1 MTNIH
6 SGFRLL
12 ALLLL
17 LTLAGCGGTRAFK
30 AGEDLHRQGR
40 YEEAVAKF
48 AEAVDSSP
56 ESREYRLNLLKAKTR
71 AAQERLA
78 EGRRLAGFG
87 QYEGALYE
95 LRQARALDPTL
106 AVAGQELERVEAL
119 AGAEKLLAE
128 AEAFYRGRR
137 YGNAK
142 VVLTRL
148 LEISPGHLRALELQ
162 ERVHKSSGPV
172 MDGFELDVDS
182 DTTITLTFK
191 SAKTKEVFG
200 ILSKLSGINFI
211 FDEEMKDQTVSLS
224 FEKATFAQALE
235 LLLRM
240 NGLGKKVL
248 NSKTIIIYSN
258 SKEKAK
264 QYEDHIIQTFYLSHI
279 DAKKAVNMLR
289 TMLQLRKIYVHEEL
303 NALVIRDTPQV
314 IKLAQQ
320 VIEAADRGDAEVV
333 LDLELVEV
341 THNNELKIGPT
352 LSTNSVSVGFSAPG
366 SGRIVADTL
375 TSGSTTVTIGN
386 DEGNAIAGGVN
397 NLIQS
402 LNGLQTFYTLP
413 TATFDVLR
421 KLTDSEILANP
432 SIRVKN
438 KEKAKVHIGSREP
451 VITVTINGDQTSE
464 NIQYVDVGVKLD
476 VEPLIQLDNTVVTKL
491 NLEVSNAT
499 RLAAL
504 KSGTTPLVISTTN
517 ATTSL
522 VLKDGEQT
530 VIGGLLRDDNSKSKT
545 TIPFLGDIP
554 LLGRLFTGH
563 NNNKTKREILLS
575 ITPHIVKKLD
585 MPEAAVASIW
595 SGGEDELRAGAN
607 FGSFAYFKPEMEEPL
622 PVAAPALTTAPP
634 RGIPEGFVEVP
645 VSEDYAEVVDGE
657 VMAGTEVPVG
667 GTGPLPGVAAPPT
680 ESPMPSV
687 EIAAPQAATPPTPTD
702 SVPAPAPV
710 FAAPE
715 VPVSAPPPVSSPETV
730 VAPAPAITTDIPELP
745 KLGDR
750 ARVYLTGPAEVG
762 VGQEVV
768 LEAMVGEIKGLYS
781 APLFVR
787 FDSRTLS
794 FVRAEEGD
802 FLKAGGQSTLFT
814 SSVNQ
819 EKGELIV
826 GYKQGLGGAGATGGG
841 QLFRLVFK
849 GRAAGSAQVGFDRIN
864 FRDPAGNRL
873 VVLPLAQTLEVR

>member
-6 SGFRLL
+6 SGFRFL

-17 LTLAGCGGTRAFK
+17 LSLAGCGGTRAFR

-48 AEAVDSSP
+48 AEAVESSP
-56 ESREYRLNLLKAKTR
+56 ESREYRLNLLKARTR

-78 EGRRLAGFG
+78 EGRRLAGLG
-87 QYEGALYE
+87 QFEGALYE

-106 AVAGQELERVEAL
+106 AVASQEVERVEAL
-119 AGAEKLLAE
+119 AEAEKLLAE
-128 AEAFYRGRR
+128 AEGFYRARR

-148 LEISPGHLRALELQ
+148 LEISPGHPRALELQ
-162 ERVHKSSGPV
+162 ERVQKSAGTL

-352 LSTNSVSVGFSAPG
+352 LSTNSVSFGLSKDG
-366 SGRIVADTL
+366 QNIVADTL
-375 TSGSTTVTIGN
+375 TAGSTTVSSGTDSTTTGL
-386 DEGNAIAGGVN
+386 AN
-397 NLIQS
+397 NLVS
-402 LNGLQTFYTLP
+402 GLSSLQTFYTLP

-517 ATTSL
+517 ATTAL

-545 TIPFLGDIP
+545 TIPFLGDLP
-554 LLGRLFTGH
+554 LIGHLFTGH

-622 PVAAPALTTAPP
+622 PVAAPALTQAPP

-667 GTGPLPGVAAPPT
+667 GTGPLPGAPAAPPT
-680 ESPMPSV
+680 ETPMPSV
-687 EIAAPQAATPPTPTD
+687 EIAAPAAAPLPTPTD
-702 SVPAPAPV
+702 SVPGPA
-710 FAAPE
+710 
-715 VPVSAPPPVSSPETV
+715 PVSAPPPVPAPETA
-730 VAPAPAITTDIPELP
+730 VAPAPAIATDIPELP

>member
-1 MTNIH
+1 MH
-6 SGFRLL
+6 SGFRNL
-12 ALLLL
+12 ALVLLLL
-17 LTLAGCGGTRAFK
+17 SLAGCGGTRAFK
-30 AGEDLHRQGR
+30 VGEDLHRQGR

-48 AEAVDSSP
+48 AEAVERSP

-78 EGRRLAGFG
+78 EGRRLAGLG
-87 QYEGALYE
+87 QYDGALHE

-106 AVAGQELERVEAL
+106 AVTGQELERVEAL
-119 AGAEKLLAE
+119 ATAENLLAE
-128 AEAFYRGRR
+128 AEGFYRARR

-142 VVLTRL
+142 VTLTRL
-148 LEISPGHLRALELQ
+148 LEISPGHPRALELQ
-162 ERVHKSSGPV
+162 EQVQKTAGTL

-211 FDEEMKDQTVSLS
+211 FDEEMKEQTVSLS

-352 LSTNSVSVGFSAPG
+352 LSTNSVSFGLSKDG
-366 SGRIVADTL
+366 QNIVSDTL
-375 TSGSTTVTIGN
+375 TAGSTTVSSGTDSTTTGL
-386 DEGNAIAGGVN
+386 AN
-397 NLIQS
+397 NLVS
-402 LNGLQTFYTLP
+402 GLSSLQTFYTLP

-517 ATTSL
+517 ATTAL

-530 VIGGLLRDDNSKSKT
+530 VIGGLLRDDSSKSKT
-545 TIPFLGDIP
+545 TIPILGDIP
-554 LLGRLFTGH
+554 LIGHFFTGH

-607 FGSFAYFKPEMEEPL
+607 FGSFAYFKPELEEPL
-622 PVAAPALTTAPP
+622 PVMAPGAAAVAAPPGGL
-634 RGIPEGFVEVP
+634 PEGFVEVP
-645 VSEDYAEVVDGE
+645 VSEDYEEVVDGDVAAVPE
-657 VMAGTEVPVG
+657 APVG
-667 GTGPLPGVAAPPT
+667 GVGPLPGVPTAPPAT
-680 ESPMPSV
+680 APP
-687 EIAAPQAATPPTPTD
+687 AAALPVTPEPA
-702 SVPAPAPV
+702 SVPAPPEIPQAPSSTPE
-710 FAAPE
+710 AA
-715 VPVSAPPPVSSPETV
+715 
-730 VAPAPAITTDIPELP
+730 VAPAATSTATGIPELP
-745 KLGDR
+745 RLGDR
-750 ARVYLTGPAEVG
+750 ARVSFTGPATVG

-768 LEAMVGEIKGLYS
+768 LEAMVEEITGLYS

-787 FDSRTLS
+787 FDSQKLS

-826 GYKQGLGGAGATGGG
+826 GYKQGLGGPGASGSGK
-841 QLFRLVFK
+841 LFRLVFK

-873 VVLPLAQTLEVR
+873 VVLPMSTTLEVR

>member
-1 MTNIH
+1 MTNMH
-6 SGFRLL
+6 SAFRNLS
-12 ALLLL
+12 LLLL
-17 LTLAGCGGTRAFK
+17 LLSLAGCGGTRAFK
-30 AGEDLHRQGR
+30 AGADLHQQGR

-48 AEAVDSSP
+48 AEAVERSP
-56 ESREYRLNLLKAKTR
+56 ESREYRLGLLKAKVR

-78 EGRRLAGFG
+78 EGRRLAERG

-106 AVAGQELERVEAL
+106 AVVSQEVQRVEAL
-119 AGAEKLLAE
+119 AEAEKLLAE
-128 AEAFYRGRR
+128 AEGFFRARR

-142 VVLTRL
+142 VTLTRL
-148 LEISPGHLRALELQ
+148 LEISPGHPRALELQ
-162 ERVHKSSGPV
+162 ERVQKSAGTL

-211 FDEEMKDQTVSLS
+211 FDEEMKEQTVSLS
-224 FEKATFAQALE
+224 FEKATFSQALE

-240 NGLGKKVL
+240 NDLGKKVL

-352 LSTNSVSVGFSAPG
+352 LSTNSVSFGLSKDG
-366 SGRIVADTL
+366 QNIVSDTL
-375 TSGSTTVTIGN
+375 TAGSTTVSSGTDSTTTGL
-386 DEGNAIAGGVN
+386 AN
-397 NLIQS
+397 NLVS
-402 LNGLQTFYTLP
+402 GLSNLQTFYTLP

-517 ATTSL
+517 ATTAL

-545 TIPFLGDIP
+545 TIPILGDIP
-554 LLGRLFTGH
+554 LIGHFFTGH

-607 FGSFAYFKPEMEEPL
+607 FGSFAYFKPELEEPL
-622 PVAAPALTTAPP
+622 PVMAPGAAAVAAPPAGL
-634 RGIPEGFVEVP
+634 PEGFVEAEVT
-645 VSEDYAEVVDGE
+645 EDYAEVVDGAVAAAAE
-657 VMAGTEVPVG
+657 TPVG
-667 GTGPLPGVAAPPT
+667 GTGPLPGSTAA
-680 ESPMPSV
+680 PSV
-687 EIAAPQAATPPTPTD
+687 ETI
-702 SVPAPAPV
+702 APV
-710 FAAPE
+710 AP
-715 VPVSAPPPVSSPETV
+715 
-730 VAPAPAITTDIPELP
+730 VAPAPESIPVAPVIPTPVPAATDIPELP
-745 KLGDR
+745 RLGDR
-750 ARVYLTGPAEVG
+750 ARVSFTGPAEVG

-768 LEAMVGEIKGLYS
+768 LEAMVQEITGLYS

-787 FDSRTLS
+787 FDSQKLS

-802 FLKAGGQSTLFT
+802 FLKANGQSTLFT

-826 GYKQGLGGAGATGGG
+826 GYKQGLGGPGATGSGK
-841 QLFRLVFK
+841 LFRLVFK
-849 GRAAGSAQVGFDRIN
+849 GRQAGSAQVGFDRIN

-873 VVLPLAQTLEVR
+873 VVLPMAQTLEVR

>member
-1 MTNIH
+1 MTNMH
-6 SGFRLL
+6 SAFRNL

-17 LTLAGCGGTRAFK
+17 LLSLAGCGGTRAFK
-30 AGEDLHRQGR
+30 AGADLHQQGR

-48 AEAVDSSP
+48 AEAVERSP
-56 ESREYRLNLLKAKTR
+56 ESREYRLGLLKAKVR

-78 EGRRLAGFG
+78 EGRRLAGRG

-106 AVAGQELERVEAL
+106 AVASQEVQRVEAL
-119 AGAEKLLAE
+119 AEAEKLLAE
-128 AEAFYRGRR
+128 AEGFFRARR

-142 VVLTRL
+142 VTLTRL
-148 LEISPGHLRALELQ
+148 LEISPGHPRGLELQ
-162 ERVHKSSGPV
+162 ERVQKSAGTL

-211 FDEEMKDQTVSLS
+211 FDEEMKEQTVSLS
-224 FEKATFAQALE
+224 FEKATFSQALE

-352 LSTNSVSVGFSAPG
+352 LSTNSVSFGLSKDG
-366 SGRIVADTL
+366 QNIVADTL
-375 TSGSTTVTIGN
+375 TAGSTTVSSGSDSTTTGL
-386 DEGNAIAGGVN
+386 AN
-397 NLIQS
+397 NLVS
-402 LNGLQTFYTLP
+402 GLSNLQTFYTLP

-517 ATTSL
+517 ATTAL

-554 LLGRLFTGH
+554 VIGHLFTGH

-585 MPEAAVASIW
+585 MPEAAIASIW

-607 FGSFAYFKPEMEEPL
+607 FGSFAYFKPELEEPL
-622 PVAAPALTTAPP
+622 PVMAPGAAAVEAPP
-634 RGIPEGFVEVP
+634 AGLPEGFVEVP
-645 VSEDYAEVVDGE
+645 VTEDYAEVVDGDVAAAAE
-657 VMAGTEVPVG
+657 APVG
-667 GTGPLPGVAAPPT
+667 GVGPLPGSTAA
-680 ESPMPSV
+680 PSV
-687 EIAAPQAATPPTPTD
+687 ETAAPA
-702 SVPAPAPV
+702 APAPE
-710 FAAPE
+710 PI
-715 VPVSAPPPVSSPETV
+715 P
-730 VAPAPAITTDIPELP
+730 VAPVIPTPASTATDIPELP
-745 KLGDR
+745 RLGDR
-750 ARVYLTGPAEVG
+750 ARVSFTGPATVG
-762 VGQEVV
+762 IGQEVV
-768 LEAMVGEIKGLYS
+768 LEAMVEEITGLYS

-787 FDSRTLS
+787 FDSQKLS

-802 FLKAGGQSTLFT
+802 FLKANGQSTLFT

-826 GYKQGLGGAGATGGG
+826 GYKQGLGGPGATGSGK
-841 QLFRLVFK
+841 LFRLVFK

-873 VVLPLAQTLEVR
+873 VVLPMAQALEVR

>member
-1 MTNIH
+1 MTNMH
-6 SGFRLL
+6 FAFRNF
-12 ALLLL
+12 AFLLLFL
-17 LTLAGCGGTRAFK
+17 SLAGCGGTQAFRV
-30 AGEDLHRQGR
+30 GEDLDRQGR
-40 YEEAVAKF
+40 YEEAVVKF
-48 AEAVDSSP
+48 AEAVERSP
-56 ESREYRLNLLKAKTR
+56 ESREYRLGLLKAKVR

-78 EGRRLAGFG
+78 EGRRLAGLG
-87 QYEGALYE
+87 QYDGALYE
-95 LRQARALDPTL
+95 FRQARALDPTL
-106 AVAGQELERVEAL
+106 AVAGQELERVESL
-119 AGAEKLLAE
+119 AEAEKLLAE
-128 AEAFYRGRR
+128 AEGFYRARR

-142 VVLTRL
+142 VTLTRL
-148 LEISPGHLRALELQ
+148 LEISPGHPRALELQ
-162 ERVHKSSGPV
+162 ERVQKSAGTL

-211 FDEEMKDQTVSLS
+211 FDEEMKEQTVSLS
-224 FEKATFAQALE
+224 FEKATFSQALE

-352 LSTNSVSVGFSAPG
+352 LSTNSVSFGLSKDG
-366 SGRIVADTL
+366 QNIVADTL
-375 TSGSTTVTIGN
+375 TAGSTTVSSGTDSTTTGL
-386 DEGNAIAGGVN
+386 AN
-397 NLIQS
+397 NLVS
-402 LNGLQTFYTLP
+402 GLSSLQTFYTLP

-517 ATTSL
+517 ATTAL

-607 FGSFAYFKPEMEEPL
+607 FGSFAYFKPELEEPL
-622 PVAAPALTTAPP
+622 PVMAPGAAPAP
-634 RGIPEGFVEVP
+634 GIPEGFVEAAVT
-645 VSEDYAEVVDGE
+645 EDYAEVVDGGIA
-657 VMAGTEVPVG
+657 VSPDVSAG
-667 GTGPLPGVAAPPT
+667 GTGPLPGAPVAPPT
-680 ESPMPSV
+680 ETPMPSV
-687 EIAAPQAATPPTPTD
+687 ETASPQAPPLPAPTAA
-702 SVPAPAPV
+702 VPAPAPV
-710 FAAPE
+710 PAAPE
-715 VPVSAPPPVSSPETV
+715 APVSAPPPVASPQTAVSS
-730 VAPAPAITTDIPELP
+730 APAATDIPELP
-745 KLGDR
+745 RLGDR
-750 ARVYLTGPAEVG
+750 ARVSLSGPAEVG

-768 LEAMVGEIKGLYS
+768 LEAMVQEITGLYS

-787 FDSRTLS
+787 FDSQKLS

-826 GYKQGLGGAGATGGG
+826 GYKQGLGGTGATGSGK
-841 QLFRLVFK
+841 LFRLVFK

-873 VVLPLAQTLEVR
+873 VVLPMSQTLEVR

>member
-1 MTNIH
+1 MTNMH
-6 SGFRLL
+6 SAFRNLS
-12 ALLLL
+12 LLLL
-17 LTLAGCGGTRAFK
+17 LLSLAGCGGTRAFK
-30 AGEDLHRQGR
+30 AGADLHQQGR

-48 AEAVDSSP
+48 AEAVERSP
-56 ESREYRLNLLKAKTR
+56 ESREYRLGLLKAKVR

-78 EGRRLAGFG
+78 EGRRLAERG

-106 AVAGQELERVEAL
+106 AVASQEVQRVEAL
-119 AGAEKLLAE
+119 AEAEKLLAE
-128 AEAFYRGRR
+128 AESFYRARR

-142 VVLTRL
+142 VTLTRL
-148 LEISPGHLRALELQ
+148 LEISPGHPRALELQ
-162 ERVHKSSGPV
+162 ERVQKSAGTL

-211 FDEEMKDQTVSLS
+211 FDEEMKEQTVSLS
-224 FEKATFAQALE
+224 FEKATFSQALE

-240 NGLGKKVL
+240 NDLGKKVL

-352 LSTNSVSVGFSAPG
+352 LSTNSVSFGLSKDG
-366 SGRIVADTL
+366 QNIVSDTL
-375 TSGSTTVTIGN
+375 TAGSTTVSSGTDSTTTGL
-386 DEGNAIAGGVN
+386 AN
-397 NLIQS
+397 NLVS
-402 LNGLQTFYTLP
+402 GLSNLQTFYTLP

-517 ATTSL
+517 ATTAL

-545 TIPFLGDIP
+545 TIPILGDIP
-554 LLGRLFTGH
+554 LIGHFFTGH

-607 FGSFAYFKPEMEEPL
+607 FGSFAYFKPELEEPL
-622 PVAAPALTTAPP
+622 PVMAPGAAAVAAPPAGL
-634 RGIPEGFVEVP
+634 PEGFVEAEVT
-645 VSEDYAEVVDGE
+645 EDYAEVVDGAVAAAAE
-657 VMAGTEVPVG
+657 TPVG
-667 GTGPLPGVAAPPT
+667 GTGPLPGSTAA
-680 ESPMPSV
+680 PSV
-687 EIAAPQAATPPTPTD
+687 ETI
-702 SVPAPAPV
+702 APV
-710 FAAPE
+710 AP
-715 VPVSAPPPVSSPETV
+715 
-730 VAPAPAITTDIPELP
+730 VAPAPESIPVAPVIPTPVPAATDIPELP
-745 KLGDR
+745 RLGDR
-750 ARVYLTGPAEVG
+750 ARVSFTGPAEVG

-768 LEAMVGEIKGLYS
+768 LEAMVQEITGLYS

-787 FDSRTLS
+787 FDSQKLS

-802 FLKAGGQSTLFT
+802 FLKANGQSTLFT

-826 GYKQGLGGAGATGGG
+826 GYKQGLGGPGATGSGK
-841 QLFRLVFK
+841 LFRLVFK

-873 VVLPLAQTLEVR
+873 VVLPMSTTLEVR

>member
-1 MTNIH
+1 MTNMH
-6 SGFRLL
+6 SAFRNLS
-12 ALLLL
+12 LLLL
-17 LTLAGCGGTRAFK
+17 LLSLAGCGGTRAFK
-30 AGEDLHRQGR
+30 AGADLHQQGR

-48 AEAVDSSP
+48 AEAVERSP
-56 ESREYRLNLLKAKTR
+56 ESREYRLGLLKAKVR

-78 EGRRLAGFG
+78 EGRRLAERG

-106 AVAGQELERVEAL
+106 AVASQEVQRVEAL
-119 AGAEKLLAE
+119 AEAEKLLAE
-128 AEAFYRGRR
+128 AEGFFRARR

-142 VVLTRL
+142 VTLTRL
-148 LEISPGHLRALELQ
+148 LEISPGHPRALELQ
-162 ERVHKSSGPV
+162 ERVQKSAGTL

-211 FDEEMKDQTVSLS
+211 FDEEMKEQTVSLS
-224 FEKATFAQALE
+224 FEKATFSQALE

-240 NGLGKKVL
+240 NDLGKKVL

-352 LSTNSVSVGFSAPG
+352 LSTNSVSFGLSKDG
-366 SGRIVADTL
+366 QNIVSDTL
-375 TSGSTTVTIGN
+375 TAGSTTVSSGTDSTTTGL
-386 DEGNAIAGGVN
+386 AN
-397 NLIQS
+397 NLVS
-402 LNGLQTFYTLP
+402 GLSNLQTFYTLP

-517 ATTSL
+517 ATTAL

-545 TIPFLGDIP
+545 TIPILGDIP
-554 LLGRLFTGH
+554 LIGHFFTGH

-607 FGSFAYFKPEMEEPL
+607 FGSFAYFKPELEEPL
-622 PVAAPALTTAPP
+622 PVMAPGAAAVAAPPAGL
-634 RGIPEGFVEVP
+634 PEGFVEAEVT
-645 VSEDYAEVVDGE
+645 EDYAEVVDGAVAATAE
-657 VMAGTEVPVG
+657 TPVG
-667 GTGPLPGVAAPPT
+667 GTGPLPGSTAV
-680 ESPMPSV
+680 SSV
-687 EIAAPQAATPPTPTD
+687 ETITP
-702 SVPAPAPV
+702 
-710 FAAPE
+710 
-715 VPVSAPPPVSSPETV
+715 
-730 VAPAPAITTDIPELP
+730 VAPAPESIPVAPVISPPAPAAADIPELP
-745 KLGDR
+745 RLGDR
-750 ARVYLTGPAEVG
+750 ARVSFTGPAEVG

-768 LEAMVGEIKGLYS
+768 LEAMVQEITGLYS

-787 FDSRTLS
+787 FDSQKLS

-802 FLKAGGQSTLFT
+802 FLKANGQSTLFT

-826 GYKQGLGGAGATGGG
+826 GYKQGLGGPGATGSGK
-841 QLFRLVFK
+841 LFRLVFK

-873 VVLPLAQTLEVR
+873 VVLPMSTTLEVR

>member
-1 MTNIH
+1 MTNIY
-6 SGFRLL
+6 SGFRSFSLF
-12 ALLLL
+12 LLLL
-17 LTLAGCGGTRAFK
+17 SLAGCGGTRAFK

-48 AEAVDSSP
+48 VEAVERSP

-71 AAQERLA
+71 ASQERLA
-78 EGRRLAGFG
+78 EGRRLAGLG

-106 AVAGQELERVEAL
+106 AVASQEVERVEAL
-119 AGAEKLLAE
+119 AEAEKLFAE
-128 AEAFYRGRR
+128 AEAFYRARR

-148 LEISPGHLRALELQ
+148 LEISPSHPRALALQ
-162 ERVHKSSGPV
+162 EQVQKTAGTL

-211 FDEEMKDQTVSLS
+211 FDEEMKEQTVSLS
-224 FEKATFAQALE
+224 FEKATFSQALE

-240 NGLGKKVL
+240 NDLGKKVL

-352 LSTNSVSVGFSAPG
+352 LSTNSVSFGLSKDG
-366 SGRIVADTL
+366 QNIVSDTL
-375 TSGSTTVTIGN
+375 TAGSTTVSSGTESTTTGL
-386 DEGNAIAGGVN
+386 AN
-397 NLIQS
+397 NLVS
-402 LNGLQTFYTLP
+402 GLSNLQTFYTLP

-517 ATTSL
+517 ATTAL

-545 TIPFLGDIP
+545 TIPILGDIP

-622 PVAAPALTTAPP
+622 PIMAPAATKAPAS
-634 RGIPEGFVEVP
+634 GIPEGFVEAP
-645 VSEDYAEVVDGE
+645 VSEDYAEVVD
-657 VMAGTEVPVG
+657 AGVAATPEASVG
-667 GTGPLPGVAAPPT
+667 ATAPLPGVAA
-680 ESPMPSV
+680 
-687 EIAAPQAATPPTPTD
+687 AAPVETA
-702 SVPAPAPV
+702 VPAAPAP
-710 FAAPE
+710 E
-715 VPVSAPPPVSSPETV
+715 SAPVASVTPTPAPT
-730 VAPAPAITTDIPELP
+730 VAPAATDIPELP

-750 ARVYLTGPAEVG
+750 ALVSLSGPAAVD

-768 LEAMVGEIKGLYS
+768 LEAMVQEITGLYS

-787 FDSRTLS
+787 FDSQKLS

-826 GYKQGLGGAGATGGG
+826 GYKQGLGGSGASGSGK
-841 QLFRLVFK
+841 LFRLVFK

-873 VVLPLAQTLEVR
+873 VVLPMAQTLEVR

>member
-1 MTNIH
+1 MTNMH
-6 SGFRLL
+6 SAFRNL

-17 LTLAGCGGTRAFK
+17 LLSLAGCGGTRAFK
-30 AGEDLHRQGR
+30 AGADLHQQGR

-48 AEAVDSSP
+48 AEAVERSP
-56 ESREYRLNLLKAKTR
+56 ESREYRLGLLKAKVR

-78 EGRRLAGFG
+78 EGRRLAERG

-95 LRQARALDPTL
+95 LRQARALDTSL
-106 AVAGQELERVEAL
+106 AVAAQEIERVEAL
-119 AGAEKLLAE
+119 AEAEKLLAE
-128 AEAFYRGRR
+128 AEGFYRARR

-142 VVLTRL
+142 VTLTRL
-148 LEISPGHLRALELQ
+148 LEISPGHPRALELQ
-162 ERVHKSSGPV
+162 ERVQKSAGTL

-211 FDEEMKDQTVSLS
+211 FDEEMKEQTVSLS
-224 FEKATFAQALE
+224 FEKATFSQALE

-240 NGLGKKVL
+240 NDLGKKVL

-352 LSTNSVSVGFSAPG
+352 LSTNSVSFGLSKDG
-366 SGRIVADTL
+366 QNIVSDTL
-375 TSGSTTVTIGN
+375 TAGSTTVSSGTDSTTTGL
-386 DEGNAIAGGVN
+386 AN
-397 NLIQS
+397 NLVS
-402 LNGLQTFYTLP
+402 GLSNLQTFYTLP

-517 ATTSL
+517 ATTAL

-545 TIPFLGDIP
+545 TIPILGDIP
-554 LLGRLFTGH
+554 LIGHFFTGH

-607 FGSFAYFKPEMEEPL
+607 FGSFAYFKPELEEPL
-622 PVAAPALTTAPP
+622 PVMAPGAAAVAAPPAGL
-634 RGIPEGFVEVP
+634 PEGFVEAEVT
-645 VSEDYAEVVDGE
+645 EDYAEVVDGAVAATAE
-657 VMAGTEVPVG
+657 TPVG
-667 GTGPLPGVAAPPT
+667 GTGPLPGSTAV
-680 ESPMPSV
+680 SSV
-687 EIAAPQAATPPTPTD
+687 ETITP
-702 SVPAPAPV
+702 
-710 FAAPE
+710 
-715 VPVSAPPPVSSPETV
+715 
-730 VAPAPAITTDIPELP
+730 VAPAPESIPVAPVISPPAPAAADIPELP
-745 KLGDR
+745 RLGDR
-750 ARVYLTGPAEVG
+750 ARVSFTGPAEVG

-768 LEAMVGEIKGLYS
+768 LEAMVQEITGLYS

-787 FDSRTLS
+787 FDSQKLS

-802 FLKAGGQSTLFT
+802 FLKANGQSTLFT

-826 GYKQGLGGAGATGGG
+826 GYKQGLGGPGATGSGK
-841 QLFRLVFK
+841 LFRLVFK

-873 VVLPLAQTLEVR
+873 VVLPMSTTLEVR

>member
-17 LTLAGCGGTRAFK
+17 LSLAGCGGTRAFR

-48 AEAVDSSP
+48 AEAVESSP

-78 EGRRLAGFG
+78 EGRRLAGLG
-87 QYEGALYE
+87 QYDGALYE

-106 AVAGQELERVEAL
+106 AVASQEVERVEAL
-119 AGAEKLLAE
+119 AEAEKLLAE
-128 AEAFYRGRR
+128 AEGFYRARR

-148 LEISPGHLRALELQ
+148 LEISPGHPRGLELQ
-162 ERVHKSSGPV
+162 ERVQKSAGIL

-352 LSTNSVSVGFSAPG
+352 LSTNSVSFGLSKDG
-366 SGRIVADTL
+366 QNIVADTL
-375 TSGSTTVTIGN
+375 TAGSTTVSSGTDSTTTGL
-386 DEGNAIAGGVN
+386 AN
-397 NLIQS
+397 NLVS
-402 LNGLQTFYTLP
+402 GLSSLQTFYTLP

-517 ATTSL
+517 ATTAL

-607 FGSFAYFKPEMEEPL
+607 FGSFANSKPEMEEPL
-622 PVAAPALTTAPP
+622 PVAAPALTQAPP

-657 VMAGTEVPVG
+657 VVAGTEVPVG
-667 GTGPLPGVAAPPT
+667 GTGPLPGAPAAPPT
-680 ESPMPSV
+680 ETPVPSV
-687 EIAAPQAATPPTPTD
+687 ETAAPQAATPPTPTD

-710 FAAPE
+710 LAAPE
-715 VPVSAPPPVSSPETV
+715 VPVSAPSPIPSPETA
-730 VAPAPAITTDIPELP
+730 VAPAPAIATDIPELP

-826 GYKQGLGGAGATGGG
+826 GYKQGLGGAGATGSGP
-841 QLFRLVFK
+841 LFRLIFK

>member
-1 MTNIH
+1 MMNVH
-6 SGFRLL
+6 SGFRRF
-12 ALLLL
+12 ALFLLL
-17 LTLAGCGGTRAFK
+17 LTLAGCGGTRAFQ
-30 AGEDLHRQGR
+30 AGEDLQRQGR

-48 AEAVDSSP
+48 AEAVEISP
-56 ESREYRLNLLKAKTR
+56 ESREYRLNLLKAKAR

-78 EGRRLAGFG
+78 EGRRLAGLG

-95 LRQARALDPTL
+95 LRQARAMDPTL
-106 AVAGQELERVEAL
+106 TVVTQELERIEAL
-119 AGAEKLLAE
+119 AETEKLFAE
-128 AEAFYRGRR
+128 AEEFYRARR

-142 VVLTRL
+142 VTLTRL
-148 LEISPGHLRALELQ
+148 LEISPGHPRALELQ
-162 ERVHKSSGPV
+162 ERVQKSAGTL
-172 MDGFELDVDS
+172 MDGFELEVDS

-191 SAKTKEVFG
+191 SAKTKEVFA
-200 ILSKLSGINFI
+200 ILSKLSGINFL
-211 FDEEMKDQTVSLS
+211 FDEEMEDRTVSLS

-258 SKEKAK
+258 TKEKAK

-289 TMLQLRKIYVHEEL
+289 TMLQLRKIYVHEER

-320 VIEAADRGDAEVV
+320 IIEAADRGDAEVV

-352 LSTNSVSVGFSAPG
+352 LSTNSVSFGLSKDG
-366 SGRIVADTL
+366 QNIVADTL
-375 TSGSTTVTIGN
+375 TAGSTTVSSGTDSTTTGL
-386 DEGNAIAGGVN
+386 AN
-397 NLIQS
+397 NLVS
-402 LNGLQTFYTLP
+402 GLSNLQTFYTLP

-517 ATTSL
+517 ATTAL
-522 VLKDGEQT
+522 ILKDGEQT

-545 TIPFLGDIP
+545 SIPVLGDIP
-554 LLGRLFTGH
+554 LLGHFFTGH

-585 MPEAAVASIW
+585 MPEPAVASIW
-595 SGGEDELRAGAN
+595 SGGEEELRAGAN
-607 FGSFAYFKPEMEEPL
+607 FGSFAYFRPELEEPL
-622 PVAAPALTTAPP
+622 PPVAPAAAVTKAPP
-634 RGIPEGFVEVP
+634 AGIPEGFVEAP
-645 VSEDYAEVVDGE
+645 VNEESAEVVNGGAAASE
-657 VMAGTEVPVG
+657 TSVG
-667 GTGPLPGVAAPPT
+667 GEGPLPET
-680 ESPMPSV
+680 
-687 EIAAPQAATPPTPTD
+687 PQALP
-702 SVPAPAPV
+702 PAPETTA
-710 FAAPE
+710 
-715 VPVSAPPPVSSPETV
+715 VPTA
-730 VAPAPAITTDIPELP
+730 TDIPELSRF
-745 KLGDR
+745 GDR
-750 ARVYLTGPAEVG
+750 AQVSFNGPAEVA
-762 VGQEVV
+762 VGQEVI
-768 LEAMVGEIKGLYS
+768 LEATVQEITGLYS
-781 APLFVR
+781 APLFVH
-787 FDSRTLS
+787 FDSQKLS

-826 GYKQGLGGAGATGGG
+826 GYKQGLGGTGATGSGK
-841 QLFRLVFK
+841 LFRLVFK
-849 GRAAGSAQVGFDRIN
+849 GRQAGSAQVGFDRIN
-864 FRDPAGNRL
+864 FHDPAGNRL
-873 VVLPLAQTLEVR
+873 VVLPMAQTLEVR

>member
-1 MTNIH
+1 MTNMH
-6 SGFRLL
+6 FAFRNF
-12 ALLLL
+12 AFLLLFL
-17 LTLAGCGGTRAFK
+17 SLAGCGGTRAFK
-30 AGEDLHRQGR
+30 VGEDLNRQGR
-40 YEEAVAKF
+40 YEEAVVKF
-48 AEAVDSSP
+48 AEAVERSP
-56 ESREYRLNLLKAKTR
+56 ESREYRLGLLKAKVR

-78 EGRRLAGFG
+78 EGRRLAGLG
-87 QYEGALYE
+87 QYDGALYE
-95 LRQARALDPTL
+95 LRQARSLDPTL
-106 AVAGQELERVEAL
+106 VVAGQELERVESL
-119 AGAEKLLAE
+119 AEAEKLLAE
-128 AEAFYRGRR
+128 AEGFYRARR

-142 VVLTRL
+142 VSLTRL
-148 LEISPGHLRALELQ
+148 LEISPGHPRALELQ
-162 ERVHKSSGPV
+162 EQVQKSAGTL

-211 FDEEMKDQTVSLS
+211 FDEEMKEQTVSLS

-320 VIEAADRGDAEVV
+320 IIEAADRGDAEVV

-375 TSGSTTVTIGN
+375 TPGSTSLTIGN
-386 DEGNAIAGGVN
+386 GEDGTDITGGVN

-517 ATTSL
+517 ATTAL

-554 LLGRLFTGH
+554 LLGKLFTGH

-607 FGSFAYFKPEMEEPL
+607 FGSFAYFKPELEEPL
-622 PVAAPALTTAPP
+622 PVMAPGAAAVAAPPAGL
-634 RGIPEGFVEVP
+634 PEGFVEVP
-645 VSEDYAEVVDGE
+645 VTEDYEEVVDGD
-657 VMAGTEVPVG
+657 VAAVPVAPVG
-667 GTGPLPGVAAPPT
+667 GVGPLPGIPAAPPT
-680 ESPMPSV
+680 ETPMPSV
-687 EIAAPQAATPPTPTD
+687 ETAAPQAPPLPTPTAP
-702 SVPAPAPV
+702 VPAP
-710 FAAPE
+710 
-715 VPVSAPPPVSSPETV
+715 VPVSAAPEAPVASPQTAV
-730 VAPAPAITTDIPELP
+730 PSAPAATDIPELP
-745 KLGDR
+745 RLGDR
-750 ARVYLTGPAEVG
+750 ARVSLSGPAEVG

-768 LEAMVGEIKGLYS
+768 LEAMVQEITGLYS

-787 FDSRTLS
+787 FDSQKLS

-826 GYKQGLGGAGATGGG
+826 GYKQGLGGAGATGSGK
-841 QLFRLVFK
+841 LFRLVFK

-873 VVLPLAQTLEVR
+873 VVLPMSQTLEVR

>member
-1 MTNIH
+1 MTNMH
-6 SGFRLL
+6 SAFRNL

-17 LTLAGCGGTRAFK
+17 LLSLAGCGGTRAFK
-30 AGEDLHRQGR
+30 AGEDLHLQGR

-48 AEAVDSSP
+48 AEAVERSP

-78 EGRRLAGFG
+78 EGRRLAGLG

-106 AVAGQELERVEAL
+106 AVAAQEVERVETL
-119 AGAEKLLAE
+119 ATADKLLAE
-128 AEAFYRGRR
+128 AEAFYRARR

-148 LEISPGHLRALELQ
+148 LEISPGHPRGLELQ
-162 ERVHKSSGPV
+162 ERVQKSAGTL

-224 FEKATFAQALE
+224 FEKASFAQALE

-320 VIEAADRGDAEVV
+320 IIEAADRGDAEVV

-352 LSTNSVSVGFSAPG
+352 LSTNSVSFGLSKDG
-366 SGRIVADTL
+366 QNIVADTL
-375 TSGSTTVTIGN
+375 TAGSTTVSTGT
-386 DEGNAIAGGVN
+386 DTTTTGLAN
-397 NLIQS
+397 NLVS
-402 LNGLQTFYTLP
+402 GMSNLQTFYTLP

-517 ATTSL
+517 ATTAL

-545 TIPFLGDIP
+545 TIPILGDIP
-554 LLGRLFTGH
+554 LIGHFFTGH

-595 SGGEDELRAGAN
+595 SGGEDDLRAGAN
-607 FGSFAYFKPEMEEPL
+607 FGSFAYFKPELEEPL
-622 PVAAPALTTAPP
+622 PPVAPAAVEALPA
-634 RGIPEGFVEVP
+634 GIPEGFVEVP
-645 VSEDYAEVVDGE
+645 VTEEYAEVVDG
-657 VMAGTEVPVG
+657 GGVPVPQAAIG
-667 GTGPLPGVAAPPT
+667 GEGSLPGAPVAPPVETAAPP
-680 ESPMPSV
+680 V
-687 EIAAPQAATPPTPTD
+687 ETAAPPVETPAPQA
-702 SVPAPAPV
+702 
-710 FAAPE
+710 
-715 VPVSAPPPVSSPETV
+715 PPP
-730 VAPAPAITTDIPELP
+730 VAPAPAPAEIPQAPSPTPETATTPAPTPGTTPAATGIPELP
-745 KLGDR
+745 RLGDR
-750 ARVYLTGPAEVG
+750 ARVSFSGPATVG

-768 LEAMVGEIKGLYS
+768 LEAMVQEISGLYS

-802 FLKAGGQSTLFT
+802 FLKANGQSTLFT

-826 GYKQGLGGAGATGGG
+826 GYKQGLGGAGASGSGK
-841 QLFRLVFK
+841 LFRLVFK

-873 VVLPLAQTLEVR
+873 VVLPMAQTLEVR

>member
-1 MTNIH
+1 MMNVH
-6 SGFRLL
+6 SGFRRF
-12 ALLLL
+12 ALFLLL
-17 LTLAGCGGTRAFK
+17 LTLAGCGGTRAFR
-30 AGEDLHRQGR
+30 AGEDLQRQGR

-48 AEAVDSSP
+48 AEAVEISP
-56 ESREYRLNLLKAKTR
+56 ESREYRLNLLKAEAR

-78 EGRRLAGFG
+78 EGRRLAGLG

-95 LRQARALDPTL
+95 LRQARAMDPTL
-106 AVAGQELERVEAL
+106 TVVTQELERIEA
-119 AGAEKLLAE
+119 LAE
-128 AEAFYRGRR
+128 AEKLFAEAEEFYRARR

-142 VVLTRL
+142 VTLTRL
-148 LEISPGHLRALELQ
+148 LEISPGHPRALELQ
-162 ERVHKSSGPV
+162 ERVQKSAGTL
-172 MDGFELDVDS
+172 MDGFELEFDS

-191 SAKTKEVFG
+191 SAKTKEVFA
-200 ILSKLSGINFI
+200 ILSKLSGINFL
-211 FDEEMKDQTVSLS
+211 FDEEMEDRTVSLS

-258 SKEKAK
+258 TKEKAK

-289 TMLQLRKIYVHEEL
+289 TMLQLRKIYVHEER

-320 VIEAADRGDAEVV
+320 IIEAADRGDAEVV

-352 LSTNSVSVGFSAPG
+352 LSTNSVSFGLSKDG
-366 SGRIVADTL
+366 QNIVADTL
-375 TSGSTTVTIGN
+375 TAGSTTVSSGTDSTTTGL
-386 DEGNAIAGGVN
+386 AN
-397 NLIQS
+397 NLVS
-402 LNGLQTFYTLP
+402 GLSNLQTFYTLP

-517 ATTSL
+517 ATTAL
-522 VLKDGEQT
+522 ILKDGEQT

-545 TIPFLGDIP
+545 TIPVLGDIP
-554 LLGRLFTGH
+554 LLGHFFTGH

-585 MPEAAVASIW
+585 MPEPAVASIW
-595 SGGEDELRAGAN
+595 SGGEEELRAGAN
-607 FGSFAYFKPEMEEPL
+607 FGSFAYFRPELEEPL
-622 PVAAPALTTAPP
+622 PSVAPAAAVTEVPP
-634 RGIPEGFVEVP
+634 AGIPEGFVEAP
-645 VSEDYAEVVDGE
+645 VNEESAEVVNGGAAALE
-657 VMAGTEVPVG
+657 ASVG
-667 GTGPLPGVAAPPT
+667 GEGPLPET
-680 ESPMPSV
+680 
-687 EIAAPQAATPPTPTD
+687 PQAL
-702 SVPAPAPV
+702 SPAPET
-710 FAAPE
+710 AA
-715 VPVSAPPPVSSPETV
+715 VSTA
-730 VAPAPAITTDIPELP
+730 TDIPELP
-745 KLGDR
+745 RLGDR
-750 ARVYLTGPAEVG
+750 AQVSFTGPAEVA
-762 VGQEVV
+762 VGQEVI
-768 LEAMVGEIKGLYS
+768 LEATVQEITGLYS
-781 APLFVR
+781 APLFVH
-787 FDSRTLS
+787 FDSQKLS

-826 GYKQGLGGAGATGGG
+826 GYKQGLGGTGATGSGK
-841 QLFRLVFK
+841 LFRLVFK
-849 GRAAGSAQVGFDRIN
+849 GRQAGSAQVGFDRIN

-873 VVLPLAQTLEVR
+873 VVLPMAQTLEVR

>member
-1 MTNIH
+1 MTNMH
-6 SGFRLL
+6 SAFRNL

-17 LTLAGCGGTRAFK
+17 LLSLAGCGGTRAFK
-30 AGEDLHRQGR
+30 AGADLHQQGR

-48 AEAVDSSP
+48 AEAVERSP
-56 ESREYRLNLLKAKTR
+56 ESREYRLGLLKAKVR

-78 EGRRLAGFG
+78 EGRRLSGLG

-106 AVAGQELERVEAL
+106 AVASQEVQRVEAL
-119 AGAEKLLAE
+119 AEAEKLLAE
-128 AEAFYRGRR
+128 AEGFFRARR

-142 VVLTRL
+142 VTLTRL
-148 LEISPGHLRALELQ
+148 LEISPGHPRALELQ
-162 ERVHKSSGPV
+162 ERVQKSAGTL

-211 FDEEMKDQTVSLS
+211 FDEEMKEQTVSLS
-224 FEKATFAQALE
+224 FEKATFSQALE

-240 NGLGKKVL
+240 NDLGKKVL

-352 LSTNSVSVGFSAPG
+352 LSTNSVSFGLSKDG
-366 SGRIVADTL
+366 QNIVSDTL
-375 TSGSTTVTIGN
+375 TAGSTTVSSGTDSTTTGL
-386 DEGNAIAGGVN
+386 AN
-397 NLIQS
+397 NLVS
-402 LNGLQTFYTLP
+402 GLSNLQTFYTLP

-517 ATTSL
+517 ATTAL

-545 TIPFLGDIP
+545 TIPILGDIP
-554 LLGRLFTGH
+554 LIGHFFTGH

-607 FGSFAYFKPEMEEPL
+607 FGSFAYFKPELEEPL
-622 PVAAPALTTAPP
+622 PVMAPGAVAVAGPP
-634 RGIPEGFVEVP
+634 AGLPEGFVEAEVT
-645 VSEDYAEVVDGE
+645 EDYAEVVDGAVAAAAE
-657 VMAGTEVPVG
+657 TPVG
-667 GTGPLPGVAAPPT
+667 GTGPLPGATAA
-680 ESPMPSV
+680 PSV
-687 EIAAPQAATPPTPTD
+687 ETI
-702 SVPAPAPV
+702 VP
-710 FAAPE
+710 
-715 VPVSAPPPVSSPETV
+715 
-730 VAPAPAITTDIPELP
+730 VAPAPESIPVAPVISPPTPAAADIPELP
-745 KLGDR
+745 RLGDR
-750 ARVYLTGPAEVG
+750 ARVSFTGPAEVG

-768 LEAMVGEIKGLYS
+768 LEAMVQEITGLYS

-787 FDSRTLS
+787 FDSQKLS
-794 FVRAEEGD
+794 FVRAEDGD
-802 FLKAGGQSTLFT
+802 FLKANGQSTLFT

-826 GYKQGLGGAGATGGG
+826 GYKQGLGGPGATGSGK
-841 QLFRLVFK
+841 LFRLVFK

-873 VVLPLAQTLEVR
+873 VVLPMSTTLEVR

>member
-1 MTNIH
+1 MTNMH
-6 SGFRLL
+6 SGFHRF

-17 LTLAGCGGTRAFK
+17 FLSLAGCGGTQAFK
-30 AGEDLHRQGR
+30 VGEDLHRQGR
-40 YEEAVAKF
+40 YEEAVVKF
-48 AEAVDSSP
+48 AEAVERSP
-56 ESREYRLNLLKAKTR
+56 ESREFRLNLLKAKTR

-78 EGRRLAGFG
+78 EGRRLAGLG

-95 LRQARALDPTL
+95 LRQARALDPSL
-106 AVAGQELERVEAL
+106 AVAGQEVERVEAL
-119 AGAEKLLAE
+119 AEAEKLIAE
-128 AEAFYRGRR
+128 AEGFFRARR

-142 VVLTRL
+142 VTLTRL
-148 LEISPGHLRALELQ
+148 LEISPGHPRALELQ
-162 ERVHKSSGPV
+162 ERVQKSAGSL

-182 DTTITLTFK
+182 DSTITLTFK

-224 FEKATFAQALE
+224 FEKATFSQALE

-352 LSTNSVSVGFSAPG
+352 LSTNSVSFGLSKDG
-366 SGRIVADTL
+366 QNIVSDTL
-375 TSGSTTVTIGN
+375 TAGSTTVSSGTDSTTTGL
-386 DEGNAIAGGVN
+386 AN
-397 NLIQS
+397 NLVS
-402 LNGLQTFYTLP
+402 GLSNLQTFYTLP

-517 ATTSL
+517 ATTAL

-545 TIPFLGDIP
+545 TIPILGDIP
-554 LLGRLFTGH
+554 LIGHFFTGH

-607 FGSFAYFKPEMEEPL
+607 FGSFAYFKPELEEPL
-622 PVAAPALTTAPP
+622 PVMAPGAAAVVAPP
-634 RGIPEGFVEVP
+634 AGLPEGFVEVP
-645 VSEDYAEVVDGE
+645 VTEDYAEVIDGGVAATPE
-657 VMAGTEVPVG
+657 ASIG
-667 GTGPLPGVAAPPT
+667 GAGPLPGAAVAPP
-680 ESPMPSV
+680 V
-687 EIAAPQAATPPTPTD
+687 EIAAPVPSATEPAPVAPVI
-702 SVPAPAPV
+702 SAPAPV
-710 FAAPE
+710 AAP
-715 VPVSAPPPVSSPETV
+715 A
-730 VAPAPAITTDIPELP
+730 ATDVPELP

-750 ARVYLTGPAEVG
+750 ARVSFTGPAEVG
-762 VGQEVV
+762 VGREAV
-768 LEAMVGEIKGLYS
+768 LEAMVQEINGLYS

-787 FDSRTLS
+787 FDSQKLT

-826 GYKQGLGGAGATGGG
+826 GYKQGLGGPGATGSGN
-841 QLFRLVFK
+841 LFRLVFK

-873 VVLPLAQTLEVR
+873 VVLPMSTNLEVR

>member
-1 MTNIH
+1 MTNMH
-6 SGFRLL
+6 SAFRNL

-17 LTLAGCGGTRAFK
+17 LLSLAGCGGTRAFK
-30 AGEDLHRQGR
+30 AGADLHQQGR

-48 AEAVDSSP
+48 AEAVERSP
-56 ESREYRLNLLKAKTR
+56 ESREYRLGLLKAKVR

-78 EGRRLAGFG
+78 EGRRLAGRG

-106 AVAGQELERVEAL
+106 AVASQEVQRVEAL
-119 AGAEKLLAE
+119 AEAEKLLAE
-128 AEAFYRGRR
+128 AEGFYRARR

-142 VVLTRL
+142 VTLTRL
-148 LEISPGHLRALELQ
+148 LEISPGHPRALELQ
-162 ERVHKSSGPV
+162 ERVQKSAGTL

-211 FDEEMKDQTVSLS
+211 FDEEMKEQTVSLS
-224 FEKATFAQALE
+224 FEKATFSQALE

-240 NGLGKKVL
+240 NDLGKKVL

-352 LSTNSVSVGFSAPG
+352 LSTNSVSFGLSKDG
-366 SGRIVADTL
+366 QNIVADTL
-375 TSGSTTVTIGN
+375 TAGSTTVSSGTDSTTTGL
-386 DEGNAIAGGVN
+386 AN
-397 NLIQS
+397 NLVS
-402 LNGLQTFYTLP
+402 GLSNLQTFYTLP

-517 ATTSL
+517 ATTAL

-545 TIPFLGDIP
+545 TIPILGDIP
-554 LLGRLFTGH
+554 LIGHFFTGH

-607 FGSFAYFKPEMEEPL
+607 FGSFAYFKPELEEPL
-622 PVAAPALTTAPP
+622 PVMAPGAAAVAAPPAGL
-634 RGIPEGFVEVP
+634 PEGFVEAEVT
-645 VSEDYAEVVDGE
+645 EDYAEVVDGAVAAAAE
-657 VMAGTEVPVG
+657 TPVG
-667 GTGPLPGVAAPPT
+667 GTGPLPGSTAA
-680 ESPMPSV
+680 PSV
-687 EIAAPQAATPPTPTD
+687 ETI
-702 SVPAPAPV
+702 APV
-710 FAAPE
+710 AP
-715 VPVSAPPPVSSPETV
+715 
-730 VAPAPAITTDIPELP
+730 VAPAPESIPVAPVIPTPVPAATDIPELP
-745 KLGDR
+745 RLGDR
-750 ARVYLTGPAEVG
+750 ARVSFTGPAEVG

-768 LEAMVGEIKGLYS
+768 LEAMVQEITGLYS

-787 FDSRTLS
+787 FDSQKLS

-802 FLKAGGQSTLFT
+802 FLKANGQSTLFT

-826 GYKQGLGGAGATGGG
+826 GYKQGLGGPGATGSGK
-841 QLFRLVFK
+841 LFRLVFK

-873 VVLPLAQTLEVR
+873 VVLPMSTTLEVR